1 MPTSI
6 RRSVVSASF
15 VLTCLL
21 SASAHGAFED
31 QTTYCFG
38 KIIDGD
44 GSVLEGTE
52 ITVKDGLIEKI
63 GNDLSDACVDLRH
76 LTAVPGM
83 IDAHTHITYAL
94 DGPSKG
100 NAWSELG
107 TVATENRL
115 AATTENGI
123 KTLMS
128 GVTTIRDLNAIGRY
142 DFELRDMIN
151 KGEVIGPRIL
161 TAGQAI
167 HPSIDPPEPPVS
179 ATSAEFARSAA
190 IERMEAGSDWIKIFA
205 TTGSADDLTSTA
217 YYSSEAIK
225 AAADVAR
232 SYGRRIT
239 IHSYGPEAV
248 DAGIA
253 AGVHSIDHPVGL
265 SNAQIKAM
273 QENGIIYVPTID
285 HNRYYRD
292 HAHEYGYDETVQGN
306 LTDFVARNIEPVKR
320 AHNAGVKIAMGSDA
334 VMSGFGDNLCELAAF
349 GRAGL
354 TPEETLQTATI
365 NGAELL
371 GMADK
376 IGSLKEGYIADIV
389 GVSGDPLKD
398 INNLIQGVKWVMTE
412 GKIALEGDAV
422 THRPDCGTL
431 P

>member
-1 MPTSI
+1 MRSLIRGSI
-6 RRSVVSASF
+6 VTASF
-15 VLTCLL
+15 TLTCLI
-21 SASAHGAFED
+21 SVSSHSVSDNAV
-31 QTTYCFG
+31 TYCFG

-44 GSVLEGTE
+44 GSVLEGNE
-52 ITVKDGLIEKI
+52 ITVKGGLIEKI
-63 GNDLSDACVDLRH
+63 GNKLSDDCVDLRH
-76 LTAVPGM
+76 LSAVPGM

-107 TVATENRL
+107 AVETEKRL
-115 AATTENGI
+115 AATTNNGV

-151 KGEVIGPRIL
+151 NGDVIGPRIL

-179 ATSAEFARSAA
+179 ATSADFVRSAA

-217 YYSSEAIK
+217 YYSAEAIK

-253 AGVHSIDHPVGL
+253 ANVHSIDHPVGL
-265 SNAQIKAM
+265 SDTQIKAM
-273 QENGIIYVPTID
+273 REKGIIYVPTID

-306 LTDFVARNIEPVKR
+306 LTDFVARNIETVKR
-320 AHNAGVKIAMGSDA
+320 AHGAGVKIAMGSDA

-349 GRAGL
+349 QRAGM
-354 TPEETLQTATI
+354 TPSETLQTATV

-371 GMADK
+371 GMSDK
-376 IGSLKEGYIADIV
+376 IGNLKEGYVADIV

-398 INNLIQGVKWVMTE
+398 INNLIQGIEWVMTE
-412 GKIALEGDAV
+412 GKVALKGDAI
-422 THRPDCGTL
+422 THRPNCGTL